1 MFDSYQFLPE
11 AVTARLTDRRVS
23 HPECAWQI
31 AQSRHRREQLAPDG
45 KLNILAADHPARRV
59 TKVGDDALAM
69 TDRRDYL
76 ARILRVLMGDKVNGL
91 MATMDILEDLL
102 AIDGL
107 RQEAGGDPLLNN
119 KLLIASLNRGGLAG
133 ASWEMDDPIT
143 GPSPAACQSWRLD
156 GVKLLLRVADSEPGS
171 LQTMLACAQA
181 ITESNAV
188 HLPVFL
194 EPLPVVK
201 TDKGYAVVKTSEALA
216 RIAGVASA
224 LGDSSRYLWLKLPHC
239 DGYATVAR
247 ATTLPILL
255 LGGESAGSPA
265 PFLGQ
270 LASALAAG
278 SNVRGALVGRNV
290 LYPGDEDPLAVAA
303 AAGGIVHE
311 GWSLEEALNSFTANR
326 GRDLDWVSRYFGER
340 TRGGMVSV

>member
-1 MFDSYQFLPE
+1 MFNSYLFLPE
-11 AVTARLTDRRVS
+11 AVTTRLTDRRVS
-23 HPECAWQI
+23 NPDFAWLI
-31 AQSRHRREQLAPDG
+31 AQSRHRRDQLAPDG

-59 TKVGDDALAM
+59 TKVGDDTLAM
-69 TDRRDYL
+69 ADRRDYL
-76 ARILRVLMGDKVNGL
+76 ARILRVLMSDKVDGL

-107 RQEAGGDPLLNN
+107 LRESGGTPLLDR

-133 ASWEMDDPIT
+133 SSWEMDDPVT
-143 GPSPAACQSWRLD
+143 GPSPAVCRNWRLD
-156 GVKLLLRVADSEPGS
+156 GVKLLLRIADGDPGS
-171 LQTMLACAQA
+171 LKTMLASAQA
-181 ITESNAV
+181 ITESNAL

-194 EPLPVVK
+194 EPLPVTK
-201 TDKGYAVVKTSEALA
+201 TERGFTVVKTSEALA
-216 RIAGVASA
+216 RVAGVASA

-265 PFLGQ
+265 PFLSQ

-278 SNVRGALVGRNV
+278 RNVRGALVGRNV
-290 LYPGDEDPLAVAA
+290 LYPGAEDPLAVAA
-303 AAGGIVHE
+303 AAGGIIHD
-311 GWSLEEALNSFTANR
+311 GWFLEEALNSFALNR
-326 GRDLDWVSRYFGER
+326 GRDLDWVSRYLGEH
-340 TRGGMVSV
+340 TRGGMVLV